1 MTVQQKQLVLEA
13 LLDTLQEIDAEPI
26 AEYVSQP
33 LVDKV
38 TEAARIMTEVTLN
51 G

>member
-1 MTVQQKQLVLEA
+1 MTAQQKQTVLDA
-13 LLDTLQEIDAEPI
+13 LLDTLREIDEEPI

-38 TEAARIMTEVTLN
+38 TEAARIMTEVLLN
-51 G
+51 D